1 VARRRSV
8 AFLVSDF
15 LADNWGHAVR
25 VAGQRHDLVPVVIGD
40 PMEEQLPRLGLVTF
54 EDFET
59 GEILEFDTSGPE
71 GREYAAWVARKRD
84 EREQLLKR
92 MSVDFVNVRTDRPYV
107 DALVAF
113 FRARE
118 RRMRH

>member
-1 VARRRSV
+1 LR
-8 AFLVSDF
+8 
-15 LADNWGHAVR
+15 LA
-25 VAGQRHDLVPVVIGD
+25 AGRHDLVPVVIGD
-40 PMEEQLPRLGLVTF
+40 PMEEALPKLGIVTF

-59 GEILEFDTSGPE
+59 GDIVEFDSSGPE
-71 GREYAAWVARKRD
+71 ARAYAAAVKRQRD
-84 EREQLLKR
+84 EREQLMRR
-92 MSVDFVNVRTDRPYV
+92 MSVDQVHVRVDRPYV